1 MIEQV
6 RGVLEIAGGFVE
18 HFAVGVIVIGF
29 IWAVTKYYG
38 ALRSVG
44 RVKAFPVFQARLGIV
59 LLLGLEI
66 LVIADVIESIT
77 VKPSYTSLAVLA
89 VLVLLRTIVSWT
101 TDLHVEGRW
110 PWQAEDEEEN
120 ANV

>member
-1 MIEQV
+1 
-6 RGVLEIAGGFVE
+6 
-18 HFAVGVIVIGF
+18 VIVIGF

-38 ALRSVG
+38 ALMSVG
-44 RVKAFPVFQARLGIV
+44 RVKAFSVFQARLGIV